1 MPTCK
6 NDPKKSYKGDEPSPK
21 GFGYCAHA
29 EKIGVMKRG
38 KDGKVWIV
46 KKFEKSKKWVLSD
59 FYKKYNEIEKKLKLL
74 LKKSPVDFIF
84 KSFTDELKKNPKWFN
99 NFNDKI
105 YFPKIIIEFKLN
117 EIGQKIGQYEFKKC
131 ACESEFYKYVINTG
145 SDTGPFKSLNKILT
159 QSYYFDID
167 PKFKISKNF
176 KSECKKYQEE
186 YKKFNSNTNKNE
198 TKKLIDKNLNI
209 DCSKFAIYEK
219 KEKSLFG
226 YTSTSILEG
235 IEKRKGYIYKY
246 IDFNLFEKEETK
258 IPDGFK
264 KRPISKIIKS
274 YNCDLNKELLK
285 KDNELYKKIKEN
297 LKGYKSYFTHDNGG
311 RLFLVYIKNND
322 VHIYKISNKYYIRNS
337 NWSYIN
343 ANNNKCFYNEFVKA
357 YKCKKVFI
365 GKSPKCIMTE
375 FSGGYGP
382 KFDGNSILLQI
393 DSNKYVFVGHNIY
406 EFKIDDTIN
415 EYYSPV
421 GNNDVPYPVAL
432 GSKNTY
438 FMLDQTYVSND
449 KFKDLT
455 KKNKIDLY
463 SYYYGHS
470 GNEKLEK
477 YAKNMKK
484 KIIDT

>member
-1 MPTCK
+1 MPSCK

-21 GFGYCAHA
+21 GLGYCAHA

-59 FYKKYNEIEKKLKLL
+59 FYKKYNESEKKLKLL

-105 YFPKIIIEFKLN
+105 YFPEIIIEFKLN

-167 PKFKISKNF
+167 PNFKIWKNF

-186 YKKFNSNTNKNE
+186 YKIFNNNTNK
-198 TKKLIDKNLNI
+198 
-209 DCSKFAIYEK
+209 K
-219 KEKSLFG
+219 KEK
-226 YTSTSILEG
+226 
-235 IEKRKGYIYKY
+235 
-246 IDFNLFEKEETK
+246 
-258 IPDGFK
+258 
-264 KRPISKIIKS
+264 
-274 YNCDLNKELLK
+274 
-285 KDNELYKKIKEN
+285 
-297 LKGYKSYFTHDNGG
+297 LKGYKSYFTHNNWSKP
-311 RLFLVYIKNND
+311 FLVFIKNND
-322 VHIYKISNKYYIRNS
+322 VHIYKISNKQHQMNS
-337 NWSYIN
+337 NLSKIN
-343 ANNNKCFYNEFVKA
+343 ENKSFYNEFVKS
-357 YKCKKVFI
+357 YKCKKIFI
-365 GKSPKCIMTE
+365 GKSPKCIMTNL
-375 FSGGYGP
+375 SKGYGP

-432 GSKNTY
+432 GSKNNY
-438 FMLDQTYVSND
+438 FMLDKTYVSND
-449 KFKDLT
+449 KFKDLS

-463 SYYYGHS
+463 TYYYGHS
-470 GNEKLEK
+470 ENEKLEK
-477 YAKNMKK
+477 YAKNMKSIK
-484 KIIDT
+484 FIHKVI